1 MDPLTV
7 ATLAVA
13 CFVLYRIINFTVKLF
28 KVALLFEYPLNAEE
42 LPSLPFIGHAYL
54 FIGGN
59 EAILNRMNQLG
70 KNYPTWCRISFGNNP
85 VYVMTS
91 PEHLKEILLTPKTI
105 EKNYLY
111 EIMRPWLGDG
121 LITAP
126 ASVWEVHRKLI
137 QPSFNSLALKSFVKT
152 FATLSGTLAKKMEQH
167 LDGSEFEVRKYVS
180 LCALDA
186 ICATAMGIN
195 LKAMETE
202 KCEFD
207 EAVTKLIN
215 NMVKRAISPWLY
227 PDFIFNR
234 TQLGTDQRKHIK
246 FIQEF
251 GINVIRQKKATIV
264 RRSDEGVSADNEQDS
279 FGNFAAGPQILI
291 ENLLRLSIDNK
302 TLTDEDIRNH
312 VDTMIVAGADTV
324 ATTMN
329 YVLLMLA
336 SHQDIQEKT
345 YQELCDIFG
354 ENVLHD
360 DSEELQFT
368 MDHLARMTYMERVI
382 KETMRLFPGAP
393 LVGREATDDLELGQ
407 CTVRKGTSVMLNI
420 FGVHRNEKYWPD
432 PLKFDPDRF
441 LPERFATQE
450 PYSYLPFSGGRRNCI
465 GSKYAMI
472 FMKII
477 TATIL
482 WKYVLT
488 KDKVI
493 PVKDLRLTFDILLRS
508 VDPDTFR
515 IRRRVK

>member
-13 CFVLYRIINFTVKLF
+13 CFVLYRIFNFTVKLF

-42 LPSLPFIGHAYL
+42 IPSLPFIGHAYL
-54 FIGGN
+54 FTGGN
-59 EAILNRMNQLG
+59 EAILNRINHLG
-70 KNYPTWCRISFGNNP
+70 KNYPTWCRVSIGDNP
-85 VYVMTS
+85 LYLITL
-91 PEHLKEILLTPKTI
+91 PKHLKEILLTPKAI

-111 EIMRPWLGDG
+111 VFGRAWLGDG

-137 QPSFNSLALKSFVKT
+137 QPSFNSVALKSSVET
-152 FATLSGTLAKKMEQH
+152 FATLSVTLAKKMEQH

-207 EAVTKLIN
+207 EAVTKLLN
-215 NMVKRAISPWLY
+215 NMITRAISPWLY

-264 RRSDEGVSADNEQDS
+264 RRSDEGVSADDEQDS

-291 ENLLRLSIDNK
+291 ENLLRLSTDNK
-302 TLTDEDIRNH
+302 TLTDENIQNH

-336 SHQDIQEKT
+336 SHQDIQEKI

-393 LVGREATDDLELGQ
+393 IIGREATDDLELGQ
-407 CTVRKGTSVMLNI
+407 FTLRKGTSVVLNI
-420 FGVHRNEKYWPD
+420 FGVHRSEKYWPD

-472 FMKII
+472 FMKTI

-493 PVKDLRLTFDILLRS
+493 PVKDLRLTFDVVLKS

>member
-13 CFVLYRIINFTVKLF
+13 CFVLYRIINLTVKLF
-28 KVALLFEYPLNAEE
+28 KVALLFEYPLNPEE
-42 LPSLPFIGHAYL
+42 VPSLPFIGHAYL
-54 FIGGN
+54 LFGGK
-59 EAILNRMNQLG
+59 EAILNRINQIG
-70 KNYPTWCRISFGNNP
+70 KNYPTWCRGTIGDHTAFLI
-85 VYVMTS
+85 TS
-91 PEHLKEILLTPKTI
+91 PKHLKEILLSPKTI

-111 EIMRPWLGDG
+111 EFGRPWMGNG
-121 LITAP
+121 LVTAP

-137 QPSFNSLALKSFVKT
+137 QPSFNSVALKSFVET

-186 ICATAMGIN
+186 IYATAMGIN

-207 EAVTKLIN
+207 EAATKLIN
-215 NMVKRAISPWLY
+215 TIVKRGSSPWLY

-279 FGNFAAGPQILI
+279 FGKFAAGPQILI
-291 ENLLRLSIDNK
+291 ENLLRLSTDNK
-302 TLTDEDIRNH
+302 TLTDQDIQNH
-312 VDTMIVAGADTV
+312 VDTMIVAGTDTV
-324 ATTMN
+324 ANTVN
-329 YVLLMLA
+329 YVLLMLV
-336 SHQDIQEKT
+336 SHQDIQEKI

-354 ENVLHD
+354 ENVSHD

-393 LVGREATDDLELGQ
+393 IIGREATDDFELGQ

-465 GSKYAMI
+465 ASKYAMI
-472 FMKII
+472 LMKTI

-493 PVKDLRLTFDILLRS
+493 PVKDLRLAYDIVLRS
-508 VDPDTFR
+508 VDPDKFR

>member
-42 LPSLPFIGHAYL
+42 IPSLPFIGHAYL

-59 EAILNRMNQLG
+59 EAILNRINQLG
-70 KNYPTWCRISFGNNP
+70 KNYPTWCRVSFGNYP
-85 VYVMTS
+85 VYFMTS
-91 PEHLKEILLTPKTI
+91 PEHLKEILLTPKAI

-111 EIMRPWLGDG
+111 VFGRAWLGDG

-137 QPSFNSLALKSFVKT
+137 QPSFNSVALKSSVET
-152 FATLSGTLAKKMEQH
+152 FATLSVTLAKKMEQH

-207 EAVTKLIN
+207 EAVTKLLN
-215 NMVKRAISPWLY
+215 NMITRAISPWLY

-264 RRSDEGVSADNEQDS
+264 RRSDEGVSADDEQDS

-291 ENLLRLSIDNK
+291 ENLLRLSTDNK
-302 TLTDEDIRNH
+302 TLTDENIQNH
-312 VDTMIVAGADTV
+312 VDTMIVA
-324 ATTMN
+324 
-329 YVLLMLA
+329 
-336 SHQDIQEKT
+336 EKI

-393 LVGREATDDLELGQ
+393 IIGREATDDLELGQ
-407 CTVRKGTSVMLNI
+407 FTLRKGTSVVLNI
-420 FGVHRNEKYWPD
+420 FGVHRSEKYWPD

-472 FMKII
+472 FMKTI

-493 PVKDLRLTFDILLRS
+493 PVKDLRLTFDVVLKS